1 MGLSLFEKVFRSK
14 ERGGKTDGESLMLN
28 FRLTEAQLELQQKAR
43 AFALKEVLPV
53 AWYYDEKD
61 ELPLAVLRKAFDAGM
76 IGSYIPKEYGGQGLS
91 MLDSSLITEEI
102 AAACPGLATSIFDS
116 SLGMEPILL
125 SANKFAKE
133 KYLPQIA
140 GDFKLAAF
148 ATSEPMLGSDV
159 AGIRCQAKSVGDDY
173 VLNGTKYWITNGGV
187 ADFISVFAT
196 VDPESQHKGICAFL
210 VETKWEG
217 VSIGRAIPKMGQR
230 CSNTVGINFNN
241 VRVPKENVLAL
252 PGEGFVLAMKTFAR
266 TRPIIGSFGVG
277 AARAATEY
285 ALDYAKKRRAF
296 GMAISAFQAIQF
308 KLAEMHQ
315 KVETARLLT
324 WKAAWDSDQGLDGRV
339 SASISKLYATET
351 ALEVVNE
358 ALQILG
364 GYGYTKMFPI
374 EKLLR
379 DVRLL
384 RIYEGTSEIQRLILA
399 DYLLKE
405 YQPSLPPLE
414 DLPLHRDQDPE
425 ELRKAGQAGKV
436 WRCRICGHVH
446 YEGTPPE
453 ECPYC
458 FFPKTAFKEISVA
471 A

>member
-1 MGLSLFEKVFRSK
+1 
-14 ERGGKTDGESLMLN
+14 MLN
-28 FRLTEAQLELQQKAR
+28 FRLTKGQLDLQQQAR
-43 AFALKEVLPV
+43 DFALTEVLPV

-61 ELPLAVLRKAFDAGM
+61 ELPLNVLRKAFDAGM
-76 IGSYIPKEYGGQGLS
+76 IGSDIPAEFGGQGLS
-91 MLDSSLITEEI
+91 LLDSSLITEEI

-125 SANKFAKE
+125 SSNDGAKQ

-140 GDFKLAAF
+140 RDFKLTAF
-148 ATSEPMLGSDV
+148 ATSEPTMGSDV
-159 AGIRCQAKSVGDDY
+159 AGIRCKAEAVGDDY

-187 ADFISVFAT
+187 ADYVTVFAT
-196 VDPESQHKGICAFL
+196 IDPKSRHKGICAFL
-210 VETKWEG
+210 VETNWKG
-217 VSIGRAIPKMGQR
+217 VTIGRAIPKMGQR
-230 CSNTVGINFNN
+230 CSNTVGINFKD
-241 VRVPKENVLAL
+241 VRVPKENILAL

-285 ALDYAKKRRAF
+285 ALDYAKTRRAF
-296 GMAISAFQAIQF
+296 GMKIGEFQAIQF
-308 KLAEMHQ
+308 KLAEMYQ

-324 WKAAWDSDQGLDGRV
+324 WRAAWDSDQQQDGRV

-358 ALQILG
+358 ALQIFG

-384 RIYEGTSEIQRLILA
+384 RIYEGTSEIQRIILA

-405 YQPSLPPLE
+405 YQPSLPHLE
-414 DLPLHRDQDPE
+414 DLPLHREHDPGD
-425 ELRKAGQAGKV
+425 GQSPAKTGKV

-446 YEGTPPE
+446 YGDTAPE

-458 FFPKTAFKEISVA
+458 FFPKTAFKEMQ
-471 A
+471 

>member
-1 MGLSLFEKVFRSK
+1 
-14 ERGGKTDGESLMLN
+14 MLN
-28 FRLTEAQLELQQKAR
+28 FSLTKDQLDLQQKAR
-43 AFALKEVLPV
+43 TFALKEVLPV

-61 ELPLAVLRKAFDAGM
+61 ELPLKVLRKAFDAGL
-76 IGSYIPKEYGGQGLS
+76 IGTDIPKEFGGQGLS
-91 MLDSSLITEEI
+91 LLESSLITEEI

-125 SANKFAKE
+125 SNNSHAKE

-140 GDFKLAAF
+140 GDFKLTAF
-148 ATSEPMLGSDV
+148 ATSEPTMGSDV
-159 AGIRCQAKSVGDDY
+159 AGIRCRAEAAGDDY
-173 VLNGTKYWITNGGV
+173 LLNGTKYWITNGGV
-187 ADFISVFAT
+187 ADYLSVFAT
-196 VDPESQHKGICAFL
+196 IDPKSQHQGICAFL
-210 VETKWEG
+210 VETKWKG
-217 VSIGRAIPKMGQR
+217 VTIGRAIPKMGQR
-230 CSNTVGINFNN
+230 CSNTVGINFKD

-296 GMAISAFQAIQF
+296 GMAISDFQVIQF
-308 KLAEMHQ
+308 KLAEMYQ

-324 WKAAWDSDQGLDGRV
+324 WKAAWDSDQQLDGRV

-358 ALQILG
+358 ALQIFG

-384 RIYEGTSEIQRLILA
+384 RIYEGTSEIQRIILA

-405 YQPSLPPLE
+405 YQPGLPPLE
-414 DLPLHRDQDPE
+414 DLPLHREHDPGE
-425 ELRKAGQAGKV
+425 GQEASSVGRV

-446 YEGTPPE
+446 YNETPPE

-458 FFPKTAFKEISVA
+458 FFPKAAFKEIQ
-471 A
+471 